1 MALIT
6 ERRVTIRI
14 NLFQSGNH
22 FAAIVIL
29 LYKLKMNLYHFEM
42 SLTWQQSF
50 RNFETYLRL
59 EKSLS
64 ENSVEAYLNDVRK
77 LERFIA
83 ESKKDIQPA
92 SITYSDLK
100 EFLGW
105 YGSESSNTRT
115 QSRVLSGIR
124 AFYKFLLI
132 EGEID
137 DNPSSLLESP
147 RIGLKLPQ
155 VLTVAEIDRIIEA
168 IDLSKPEGHRNKAII
183 ETLYGCGLR
192 VSELVNL
199 HLTDLHYDEG
209 FVVVTGKGNKQ
220 RLVPVSGKA
229 LKEIDLYKTDRNRL
243 SKIHDE
249 NIIFLNRRGR
259 KLTRAMIFTIIKDLG
274 ARAGIKKTISPHTF
288 RHSFATHMVEAGAD
302 LRAVQE
308 MLGHES
314 ILTTEIYTH
323 IDRSFLRDTLIMFHP
338 RS

>member
-1 MALIT
+1 
-6 ERRVTIRI
+6 
-14 NLFQSGNH
+14 
-22 FAAIVIL
+22 
-29 LYKLKMNLYHFEM
+29 M
-42 SLTWQQSF
+42 SLTWHQSF
-50 RNFETYLRL
+50 RSFEIYLRL

-64 ENSVEAYLNDVRK
+64 ENSIEAYLNDVSK
-77 LERFIA
+77 LERFFTEAGKNI
-83 ESKKDIQPA
+83 SP
-92 SITYSDLK
+92 STVSYHDLK
-100 EFLGW
+100 DFLGW

-124 AFYKFLLI
+124 AFFKFLLI
-132 EGEID
+132 EGETD
-137 DNPSSLLESP
+137 ENPASLLESP
-147 RIGLKLPQ
+147 KIGFKLPQ
-155 VLTVAEIDRIIEA
+155 ILSVAEIDSIVDA

-199 HLTDLHYDEG
+199 HLTDIHAGEG
-209 FVVVTGKGNKQ
+209 FVIVTGKGNKQ
-220 RLVPVSGKA
+220 RLVPISGKA
-229 LKEIDLYKTDRNRL
+229 LKEIDIYKADRNHL
-243 SKIHDE
+243 TAIHDE
-249 NIIFLNRRGR
+249 NILFLNRRGR
-259 KLTRAMIFTIIKDLG
+259 RLTRAMIFTIIKDLA
-274 ARAGIKKTISPHTF
+274 ARAGIRKKISPHTF